1 MEPYPTSPG
10 SDEVSEG
17 KGPAPAS
24 VKTAVKLIWVSI
36 ALSVVST
43 VVTFILLDDL
53 VDLAMDGASGVT
65 RDTARTGAIIGA
77 VVGLVIGVAL
87 AALFAYFIAKG
98 ANWARIVYTVLLGL
112 GIVFN
117 VLGLLGS
124 QPILLIVISLVS
136 LVLSAAIIFFLFR
149 PDSNR
154 YFKAPQGAR

>member
-1 MEPYPTSPG
+1 MEPYPNSPG

-24 VKTAVKLIWVSI
+24 VKTAVTLIWASV

-53 VDLAMDGASGVT
+53 VDAAMDGASGVN
-65 RDTARTGAIIGA
+65 RDTARAGAIVGA

-112 GIVFN
+112 GILLNLF
-117 VLGLLGS
+117 GLLGS
-124 QPILLIVISLVS
+124 QPILLVIITLVS
-136 LVLSAAIIFFLFR
+136 LVLSVAIVFFLYR

-154 YFKAPQGAR
+154 YFKPPQGTR